1 MSLIFGIIDLNGASV
16 SEYEFNTLAH
26 AVCTP
31 DTHVHSHLATSIG
44 VGYGHYTNRHARAG
58 IYDDGRLVIMAD
70 VRLYNTQY
78 LRTIL
83 NFETPTE
90 ALAQAYRKW
99 GIDCGNHLNG
109 EYAAVIFDREKAAVF
124 LLRDHIGTRP
134 LTYCLVQHRL
144 YFSSDEFGLMRS
156 GLLPAKLNEGKLI
169 ANFFRFSGW
178 YDKTM
183 FENVNKVQTGCIH
196 SIAKDQQRT
205 HRWWRPERLRKD
217 HSLTYE
223 AAVQKLRKCLLEA
236 TISRME
242 NVKTGLHVSGG
253 IDSCGV
259 ASIVADHTPDKS
271 RLCAY
276 SWSPKQ
282 VFERISGVNE
292 LPFIEAFVKEKTIA
306 VQYLTAVKMDVIK
319 NAILPEFET
328 QHIERPVM
336 QQAAKDGVE
345 LLFSGWGGDEAV
357 SLSTRGVFNHLF
369 FSLKW
374 GTLFQYTRK
383 IGIRAAIHRFFSEVL
398 PYLIPCYLVHS
409 IRSEYTDWSK
419 LRLFSPRFIGKHV
432 NKLLLH
438 KRLGIYGRGNRS
450 SITLNLLNNGHLPDR
465 MDSWALNAEAFG
477 FAYTYPLLD
486 KEVLE
491 CFLRIPVAYTYKD
504 FVPRKLYRDAM
515 EGLMPETIRLRM
527 DKSEAIRMNHTR
539 KMRQEGKAYLVDL
552 YNALPQK
559 DHLPFC
565 HRKNWEKLIRKPLIE
580 GISKKNFQEVTKLC
594 FYLRY
599 VTLVKK
605 YIPDQHLTNTL

>member
-1 MSLIFGIIDLNGASV
+1 MSQIFGIIDLNVASV
-16 SEYEFNTLAH
+16 SEPEFNALTH
-26 AVCTP
+26 AVCSPETQ
-31 DTHVHSHLATSIG
+31 VQLHLASNIS
-44 VGYGHYTNRHARAG
+44 VGYGHYPNRNARAG
-58 IYDDGRLVIMAD
+58 IFDDRKLVIIAD
-70 VRLYNTQY
+70 VRLFNTQY
-78 LRTIL
+78 LHSLL

-109 EYAAVIFDREKAAVF
+109 EYAAVFFDREKETVF

-134 LTYCLVQHRL
+134 LTYCLVQNRL

-156 GLLPAKLNEGKLI
+156 SLVPAKLNEGKLI
-169 ANFFRFSGW
+169 ANFFHFSGW

-196 SIAKDQQRT
+196 SITKDQQRT
-205 HRWWRPERLRKD
+205 YRWWRPESLRKD
-217 HSLTYE
+217 HSLTYD

-242 NVKTGLHVSGG
+242 DVRTGLHVSGG

-259 ASIVADHTPDKS
+259 ASIVADNTPDKS
-271 RLCAY
+271 NLSAY
-276 SWSPKQ
+276 SWSPEQ
-282 VFERISGVNE
+282 VSECIDGVNE
-292 LPFIEAFVKEKTIA
+292 LPFIVAFVKEKTIA
-306 VQYLTAVKMDVIK
+306 VQYLTADKMEVIN

-345 LLFSGWGGDEAV
+345 LIFSGWGGDEAV

-369 FSLKW
+369 FSLNW
-374 GTLFQYTRK
+374 VTLFKYAKKT
-383 IGIRAAIHRFFSEVL
+383 GIRAALHKLFSEVL
-398 PYLIPCYLVHS
+398 PYMIPCYIVHS

-419 LRLFSPRFIGKHV
+419 LRLFSLRFIGKHFY
-432 NKLLLH
+432 KLLFH
-438 KRLGIYGRGNRS
+438 KRRGLYGRGNRS
-450 SITLNLLNNGHLPDR
+450 SITLNLLKNGHLPDR
-465 MDSWALNAEAFG
+465 MDSWAINAETFG

-491 CFLRIPVAYTYKD
+491 FFLRIPAAYTYKD

-515 EGLMPETIRLRM
+515 KGIMPESIRTRM
-527 DKSEAIRMNHTR
+527 DKSESIRLNHSF
-539 KMRQEGKAYLVDL
+539 KLRQEGKAYLVDL
-552 YNALPQK
+552 YNALAQE

-565 HRKNWEKLIRKPLIE
+565 HRKNWEKLIQKPLIK
-580 GISKKNFQEVTKLC
+580 GVSRKNFQEVTKLC
-594 FYLRY
+594 FYMRY
-599 VTLVKK
+599 VNLVKK
-605 YIPDQHLTNTL
+605 YMTDQQLTKNL